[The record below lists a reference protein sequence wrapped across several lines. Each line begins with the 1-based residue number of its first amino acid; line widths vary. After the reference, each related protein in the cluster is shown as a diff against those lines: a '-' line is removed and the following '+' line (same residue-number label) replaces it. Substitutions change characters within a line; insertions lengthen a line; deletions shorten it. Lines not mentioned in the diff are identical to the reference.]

1 MSTFNA
7 NANANAN
14 ATSKRSPRTMEER
27 KAKAQRAEA
36 WNGKQKHGSYARH
49 RQVIA
54 ATAADRTAFKV
65 AEGAGEFVTVRRGKK
80 SKKTSTTVAPTM
92 PKILPRFAALVVDDS
107 DDEETSPVITTPPNR
122 RTEPTPVTPKLVTWG
137 PLNKSAIVTPTTKR
151 IGLKNGSWA
160 DECDSDD
167 EE

>member
-1 MSTFNA
+1 MSTFT
-7 NANANAN
+7 NANAN
-14 ATSKRSPRTMEER
+14 ATSKRSPLTMEER
-27 KAKAQRAEA
+27 KAKAVRAEA

-54 ATAADRTAFKV
+54 TAAADRTAFKV

-80 SKKTSTTVAPTM
+80 SKKTNTVEPTL
-92 PKILPRFAALVVDDS
+92 PKTISRFAALA
-107 DDEETSPVITTPPNR
+107 DDEETESLPVITTPPNR
-122 RTEPTPVTPKLVTWG
+122 RTEPTPVTPKLVSWG
-137 PLNKSAIVTPTTKR
+137 PVNKSATVTPTKAPDAQMKKF
-151 IGLKNGSWA
+151 GLKNGSWA